1 MANFQNII
9 GYKLGQAAITA
20 AYTTVYTVPTAA
32 TLPAV
37 PDTRTFVKDINVC
50 NTTAGA
56 LGVYIHLVPS
66 GGVADTTN
74 ALYYNKTVAAN
85 DVLRW
90 NGVQIMNAGDTI
102 QVKGSG
108 TGCRITVSGGQGT

>member
-37 PDTRTFVKDINVC
+37 PDTRTFVKDITIV
-50 NTTAGA
+50 NTTAAAIGIY
-56 LGVYIHLVPS
+56 VHLVPS
-66 GGVADTTN
+66 GGTATTSN
-74 ALYYNKTVAAN
+74 A
-85 DVLRW
+85 
-90 NGVQIMNAGDTI
+90 IF
-102 QVKGSG
+102 
-108 TGCRITVSGGQGT
+108 